1 MSFTNIYW
9 LTWHLLVA
17 LVFSNSEI
25 ELCVKASFP
34 AAFFAIYLFC
44 NIYLFRKKSLS
55 RHFCCSILHYIYIA
69 QILFHGYMPCCDFL
83 YFLHFRFPLL
93 NNTSLLQRLLFR
105 KDGVLFKDV
114 STCCDGLLSTQRLFL
129 LKTNC
134 ENSLLV
140 NQSTDVKIDSI
151 TMKIYNQFCAR
162 DLGNI
167 EK

>member
-1 MSFTNIYW
+1 MCKSEFPCCF
-9 LTWHLLVA
+9 LRDLF
-17 LVFSNSEI
+17 VF
-25 ELCVKASFP
+25 
-34 AAFFAIYLFC
+34 
-44 NIYLFRKKSLS
+44 FRKKSYS

-167 EK
+167 EQ

>member
-1 MSFTNIYW
+1 MIF
-9 LTWHLLVA
+9 
-17 LVFSNSEI
+17 
-25 ELCVKASFP
+25 
-34 AAFFAIYLFC
+34 
-44 NIYLFRKKSLS
+44 
-55 RHFCCSILHYIYIA
+55 IYIEISA
-69 QILFHGYMPCCDFL
+69 RLCLIAYYDCGSSMLNWQTLYLYCSDFIPWIYALLLLSLLFAFQISFVL
-83 YFLHFRFPLL
+83 Y
-93 NNTSLLQRLLFR
+93 NTSLLQRLSFR